1 MCIRDRGASTGATG
15 AASVLAGVAC
25 GAGWALKGGATVP
38 PDQGSAAGAVHGSGP
53 TPGDAWT
60 VGDDWTCAGGDAGG
74 GAGAGAGDAC
84 VP

>member
-1 MCIRDRGASTGATG
+1 M
-15 AASVLAGVAC
+15 LAGVAC
-25 GAGWALKGGATVP
+25 GGGGALKGGATVP
-38 PDQGSAAGAVHGSGP
+38 DQGSLAAAVHGSGP
-53 TPGDAWT
+53 APVDAWT